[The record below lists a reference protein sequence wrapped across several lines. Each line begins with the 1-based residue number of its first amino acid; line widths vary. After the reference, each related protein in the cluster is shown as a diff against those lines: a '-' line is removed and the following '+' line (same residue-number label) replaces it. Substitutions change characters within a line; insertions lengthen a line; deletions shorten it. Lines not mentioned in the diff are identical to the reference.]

1 MAGYIGRGVHGSTVE
16 ALGARIVSGHLEP
29 GQILDLRALGRELDL
44 SLTALRE
51 AIKVLMAKGLLDARQ
66 RRGTFV
72 RPRADWDLLD
82 SDVIRWRRA
91 AGESRAVL
99 RDLTEV
105 RGVIEPAAAAFAA
118 QRRTDADL
126 AALDAALERMAD
138 SVGAGADEAAEA
150 DLAWHRALLTATH
163 NEMLAR
169 MEVFVEPALLLRD
182 SLVHHHNTD
191 DDPVPSHRVV
201 VDAVRASDPE
211 GAADSARALLTK
223 AADDLA
229 RVLDAMDGDDV

>member
-16 ALGARIVSGHLEP
+16 SLGARIVAGDLVP
-29 GQILDLRALGRELDL
+29 GQVLDLRELGKELDL

-72 RPRADWDLLD
+72 RPRTDWNLLD
-82 SDVIRWRRA
+82 SDVIRWRHA
-91 AGESRAVL
+91 TGESRSVL
-99 RDLTEV
+99 RDLAEV
-105 RGVIEPAAAAFAA
+105 RGVVEPAAAGFAA

-126 AALDAALERMAD
+126 ADLEAALVGMSESVGGPAEDAAD
-138 SVGAGADEAAEA
+138 A
-150 DLAWHRALLTATH
+150 DLAWHRTLLRATH

-182 SLVHHHNTD
+182 SLVHFHTD
-191 DDPVPSHRVV
+191 DDPVPSHRLV
-201 VDAVRASDPE
+201 VDAIRAGDSD
-211 GAADSARALLTK
+211 AAAESARALLSK
-223 AADDLA
+223 ASDDLS
-229 RVLDAMDGDDV
+229 RVLDAMEGGDR